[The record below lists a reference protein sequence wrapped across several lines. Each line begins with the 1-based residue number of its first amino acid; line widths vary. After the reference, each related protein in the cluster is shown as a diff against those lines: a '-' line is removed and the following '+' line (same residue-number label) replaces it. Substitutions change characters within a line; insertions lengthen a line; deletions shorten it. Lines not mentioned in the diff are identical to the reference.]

1 MGVDL
6 DAVDTFGETPLH
18 IAVKAANLRSIK
30 DLLAK
35 GANKK
40 VRNNEDQ
47 IPADQIS
54 THISKDTQSALKDIL
69 VSFHFLHYK
78 SNFLPFFLFIN
89 LFLESPLFGVNN
101 A

>member
-69 VSFHFLHYK
+69 VSFHFFALQIK
-78 SNFLPFFLFIN
+78 FSPPFSYLLTSF
-89 LFLESPLFGVNN
+89 
-101 A
+101 